1 MCGVYL
7 ERSEIFKPNSK
18 HRNTHTKKI
27 GKNKMKKTILPILI
41 AALSL
46 VNLNSANAQIYINE
60 LYFNP
65 AGTDAPNEFIELRGT
80 PGLSVG
86 AGNYLL
92 FLEGDNGTVSTTP
105 GGRAGD
111 IQGMFNLSSTTFGS
125 NGYMVLRQFSSP
137 YTVNGNA
144 STYTGTSTGWGGL
157 GFNSATVAGDVE
169 NPSFTAM
176 IVNIGSGS
184 APTWGS
190 QLDANN
196 DGTLE
201 LPTGWSIL
209 DSIGVGDNKTT
220 ARLYGAVNFSSA
232 PDTSTVT
239 TNGGLLKY
247 LGWSEIE
254 YLARVG
260 TSTGNALLDWAVAD
274 VGFTAPGTVVDSI
287 VNGPDTTSGVQESWN
302 IASGVRILDTLG
314 SANPVPEPSSAA
326 LLGLGMAAL
335 VAVRALRR
343 NREDS

>member
-1 MCGVYL
+1 
-7 ERSEIFKPNSK
+7 
-18 HRNTHTKKI
+18 
-27 GKNKMKKTILPILI
+27 MKKSILPILT

-46 VNLNSANAQIYINE
+46 VNLSSANAQIYINE

-92 FLEGDNGTVSTTP
+92 FLEGDNGASTTA

-111 IQGMFNLSSTTFGS
+111 IQGMFNLSSKTFGS

-144 STYTGTSTGWGGL
+144 STYTGTTTGWGGL
-157 GFNSATVAGDVE
+157 GFNTSATSAGDVE
-169 NPSFTAM
+169 NISFTAM

-190 QLDANN
+190 QLDVNN

-201 LPTGWSIL
+201 LPSGWSIL
-209 DSIGVGDNKTT
+209 DSIGVGDTGAND
-220 ARLYGAVNFSSA
+220 RLYGAVNFSSA
-232 PDTSTVT
+232 PNTSTVT
-239 TNGGLLKY
+239 ANGGLLEY
-247 LGWSEIE
+247 LAWDEIE

-260 TSTGNALLDWAVAD
+260 TSTGNTLLDWAVAD
-274 VGFTAPGTVVDSI
+274 VGFTGTVADSI
-287 VNGPDTTSGVQESWN
+287 VNGPNATSGVQESFN
-302 IASGVRILDTLG
+302 IAAGTRIVDTLG

-326 LLGLGMAAL
+326 LLGLGFLAL
-335 VAVRALRR
+335 LGVRRL
-343 NREDS
+343 NRKS

>member
-1 MCGVYL
+1 
-7 ERSEIFKPNSK
+7 
-18 HRNTHTKKI
+18 
-27 GKNKMKKTILPILI
+27 MKKTILPILI
-41 AALSL
+41 TTLSL

-65 AGTDAPNEFIELRGT
+65 AGNDAPNEYIELRGT

-92 FLEGDNGTVSTTP
+92 FIEGDNGTSVTA
-105 GGRAGD
+105 GARAGD
-111 IQGMFNLSSTTFGS
+111 IGGIFNLSSKTFGS

-157 GFNSATVAGDVE
+157 GFNTSAIAAGDVE
-169 NPSFTAM
+169 NISFTAM
-176 IVNIGSGS
+176 IVNIGLGS

-190 QLDANN
+190 QLDVNN

-201 LPTGWSIL
+201 LPSGWAIL
-209 DSIGVGDNKTT
+209 DSIGVGDTGV
-220 ARLYGAVNFSSA
+220 ADRLYGAVNFSSA
-232 PDTSTVT
+232 PNTSTVT
-239 TNGGLLKY
+239 ANGGLLQY
-247 LGWSEIE
+247 LAWSEIE

-260 TSTGNALLDWAVAD
+260 ESTGNTFLDWAVAD

-287 VNGPDTTSGVQESWN
+287 VNGPDATSGVQESWN
-302 IASGVRILDTLG
+302 LAPGVRIVDTLG
-314 SANPVPEPSSAA
+314 SANPVPEPSAQA
-326 LLGLGMAAL
+326 LLGFGMAAL

-343 NREDS
+343 GRGDS

>member
-1 MCGVYL
+1 M
-7 ERSEIFKPNSK
+7 I
-18 HRNTHTKKI
+18 
-27 GKNKMKKTILPILI
+27 KTILPILI

-46 VNLNSANAQIYINE
+46 VNLNSANAQIYMNE

-65 AGTDAPNEFIELRGT
+65 AGTDAPNEYIELRGT

-92 FLEGDNGTVSTTP
+92 FLEGDASTSTTP
-105 GGRAGD
+105 GVRPGD
-111 IQGMFNLSSTTFGS
+111 IGGMFDLSSKTFGS
-125 NGYMVLRQFSSP
+125 NGYMVLRQSGSP
-137 YTVNGNA
+137 YSVNQSA
-144 STYTGTSTGWGGL
+144 STYTGTSAGWGGL
-157 GFNSATVAGDVE
+157 GFNTSATVAGDVE
-169 NPSFTAM
+169 NLSFTAM

-201 LPTGWSIL
+201 LPSGWSIL
-209 DSIGVGDNKTT
+209 DSIGVGD
-220 ARLYGAVNFSSA
+220 AGVADRLYGAVNFSSA
-232 PDTSTVT
+232 PNTSTVT

-247 LGWSEIE
+247 LNWSEIE

-260 TSTGNALLDWAVAD
+260 TSTGNTFLDWAVAD

-287 VNGPDTTSGVQESWN
+287 VNGPDSTSGVQESWN
-302 IASGVRILDTLG
+302 IASGVRIVDTLG
-314 SANPVPEPSSAA
+314 SANPVPEPSAQA
-326 LLGLGMAAL
+326 LLGIGMAAL

-343 NREDS
+343 GRGDS